1 MKGGD
6 VAGALAMVAE
16 LDRQATDE
24 AQRAV
29 VQSLL
34 ARCIAEL
41 HEPVDVTAT
50 VTPYVEL
57 LLDLRS
63 RARDEKRWGDSD
75 AIRDGLT
82 AAGVEVHD
90 GPHGVSWVLAR

>member
-1 MKGGD
+1 
-6 VAGALAMVAE
+6 MVVE
-16 LDRQATDE
+16 LDRLATDE

-29 VQSLL
+29 VRSLL
-34 ARCIAEL
+34 ARCIGEL

-50 VTPYVEL
+50 VTPYIEL
-57 LLDLRS
+57 LLELRN
-63 RARDEKRWGDSD
+63 RAREEKRWRDSD

-90 GPHGVSWVLAR
+90 GPNGASWTVAR

>member
-1 MKGGD
+1 MALKSGD

-24 AQRAV
+24 AQRAA

-50 VTPYVEL
+50 VTPYVDL
-57 LLDLRS
+57 LLDFEAALATKSDGAIPMRS
-63 RARDEKRWGDSD
+63 V
-75 AIRDGLT
+75 T
-82 AAGVEVHD
+82 V
-90 GPHGVSWVLAR
+90 